1 MTDPA
6 PQGQAWVNN
15 DGSFGTLDSAPEPIK
30 DLVSKN
36 GWKGVGD
43 LASAYTELE
52 KFKGVSPDK
61 LFTIPAAEDT
71 DGWSKVW
78 NKLGR
83 PETPEQY
90 TTKFK
95 APDGIEIQQELLD
108 NFKKYAHE
116 KGMSDALFNDVVQF
130 QLDASAEMQKI
141 FQQQSEE
148 AQKAQE
154 EQLKVQ
160 RIEAEK
166 ALKEKYKWTK
176 DDEYKQGIL
185 EARKLADKL
194 NIFQTLEKKGLSDDP
209 EIISMLVDMSK
220 NISESALPKNEP
232 VKQVS
237 SKDKI
242 NEIANSEAFKN
253 HMHPDHQKVMAE
265 WHELFGI
272 KGRQS

>member
-6 PQGQAWVNN
+6 PQGQAWVNT
-15 DGSFGTLDSAPEPIK
+15 DGSFGTLDSAPDTIR
-30 DLVSKN
+30 DLVSKK

-61 LFTIPAAEDT
+61 LFTVPEAGDV
-71 DGWSKVW
+71 DGWSKVY

-83 PETPEQY
+83 PETPDKY

-95 APDGIEIQQELLD
+95 APEGIEIQQELLD

-176 DDEYKQGIL
+176 DDEYQQGIL

-194 NIFQTLEKKGLSDDP
+194 NIYQTLEKKGLADDP
-209 EIISMLVDMSK
+209 EVISMLVDISK
-220 NISESALPKNEP
+220 NISESALPKSNPTPKET
-232 VKQVS
+232 K
-237 SKDKI
+237 
-242 NEIANSEAFKN
+242 SEALSRIYNNPALNDK
-253 HMHPDHQKVMAE
+253 MHPDHEKVVRE
-265 WHELFGI
+265 LHEVSR
-272 KGRQS
+272 RQS